1 MNNSSGFVT
10 PAPTFT
16 FKRSGMRVEV
26 DYSGEQL
33 GKQIRTAE
41 LEKIP
46 VVAVIGQKEVE
57 NQTLS
62 IRTRQNGDLGVLT
75 IDEILPRLQE
85 AIAWGWYPTHQE

>member
-10 PAPTFT
+10 PAPTFWT
-16 FKRSGMRVEV
+16 RLYR
-26 DYSGEQL
+26 
-33 GKQIRTAE
+33 
-41 LEKIP
+41 P

-62 IRTRQNGDLGVLT
+62 ICTRQNGDLGVLT

-85 AIAWGWYPTHQE
+85 AIAWGWYPTPQE